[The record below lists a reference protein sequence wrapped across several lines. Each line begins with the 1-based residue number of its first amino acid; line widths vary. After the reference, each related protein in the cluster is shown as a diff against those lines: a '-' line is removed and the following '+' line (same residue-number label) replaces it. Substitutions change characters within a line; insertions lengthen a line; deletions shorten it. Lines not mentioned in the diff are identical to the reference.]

1 MQRIANWQYPRG
13 LGICAHRALI
23 LAAFAKQARRH
34 KIKKAA
40 WLPSAWLTACGNKP
54 ALRPCSHKSRKAV
67 RQKRQ
72 ALKTK
77 LLDIPL
83 LPHGSFFVSVLF
95 LFISE

>member
-13 LGICAHRALI
+13 QGIGTHRALI

-40 WLPSAWLTACGNKP
+40 WLTACGNKP

-67 RQKRQ
+67 QQKRQ
-72 ALKTK
+72 SLKTK